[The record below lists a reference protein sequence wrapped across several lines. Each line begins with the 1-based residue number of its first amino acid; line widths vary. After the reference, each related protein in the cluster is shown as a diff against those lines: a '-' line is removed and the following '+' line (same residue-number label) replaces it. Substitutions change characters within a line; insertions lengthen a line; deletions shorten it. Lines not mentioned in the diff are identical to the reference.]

1 MHPFLFE
8 SFRPILKRI
17 KSWIPETHNDTVQL
31 QFNLTSIQHLY
42 FI

>member
-1 MHPFLFE
+1 MDPKT
-8 SFRPILKRI
+8 STP
-17 KSWIPETHNDTVQL
+17 WIPETHNDTVQL